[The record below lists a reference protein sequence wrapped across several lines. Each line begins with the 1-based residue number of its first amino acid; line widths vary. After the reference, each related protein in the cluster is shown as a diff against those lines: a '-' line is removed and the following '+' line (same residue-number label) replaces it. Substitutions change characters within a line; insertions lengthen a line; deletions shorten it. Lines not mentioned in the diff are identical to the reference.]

1 MKKRAIVAIG
11 GNALIK
17 EGQDGNIHDQ
27 FENTREFSESI
38 VKMIKDGWE
47 IVITHGEYVLL
58 KVKDLLAI

>member
-47 IVITHGEYVLL
+47 IVITHKPDSGKYLS
-58 KVKDLLAI
+58 